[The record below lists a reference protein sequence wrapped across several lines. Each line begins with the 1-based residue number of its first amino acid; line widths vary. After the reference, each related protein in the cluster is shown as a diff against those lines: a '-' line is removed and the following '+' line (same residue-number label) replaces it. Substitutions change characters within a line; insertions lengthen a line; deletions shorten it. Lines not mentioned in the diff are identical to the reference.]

1 MLIFLPATF
10 IPFAGLY
17 LKADPTVHII
27 NHVFKALPIFPY
39 ILQSL
44 FGPLFPLAILF
55 FRYAIMVPPV
65 YEICRSIILLGMV
78 MILSIAQFQDAFDF
92 QYQFF
97 QQLMMMNG
105 ERQVSLQHIIKYRE
119 TFIIRDTYGICLSF
133 GPLLG
138 LTGVMVS
145 VIYVNYCVIKMYDSL
160 PGLLLCM
167 LVYLVSVAMF
177 TLTSAMK
184 EGVAVKNSSDK
195 LLKMFRKG
203 TAVGLK
209 SSQLRYVTKV
219 IRSLPVF
226 CIPAGVPGFN
236 LFTFCNDTRR
246 HVLRSIMDYT
256 IDSLLTF

>member
-1 MLIFLPATF
+1 MLIILSATF

-39 ILQSL
+39 ILKSI
-44 FGPLFPLAILF
+44 FGPLFPLAILL

-65 YEICRSIILLGMV
+65 YEICRSLILLGMV
-78 MILSIAQFQDAFDF
+78 IILSIAQFQDAFDF
-92 QYQFF
+92 QHQFF
-97 QQLMMMNG
+97 QQL
-105 ERQVSLQHIIKYRE
+105 
-119 TFIIRDTYGICLSF
+119 DTYGICLSF
-133 GPLLG
+133 GPFLG
-138 LTGVMVS
+138 LTGVMGS
-145 VIYVNYCVIKMYDSL
+145 VIYVNYCVIKIYDSL

-167 LVYLVSVAMF
+167 LVYLVSAAMF
-177 TLTSAMK
+177 VLTSALN
-184 EGVAVKNSSDK
+184 EGVAVEHSSTA
-195 LLKMFRKG
+195 LLKLFRKG

-219 IRSLPVF
+219 MKSLRVF
-226 CIPAGVPGFN
+226 SIPAGVPGFN
-236 LFTFCNDTRR
+236 LFTFDNDTRR

>member
-1 MLIFLPATF
+1 MLIILSATL

-39 ILQSL
+39 ILQSI
-44 FGPLFPLAILF
+44 FGPLFPLAILL
-55 FRYAIMVPPV
+55 FRYGIMVPPV
-65 YEICRSIILLGMV
+65 YEICRSLILLGMV
-78 MILSIAQFQDAFDF
+78 IILSIAQFQDAFDF
-92 QYQFF
+92 QHQFF

-133 GPLLG
+133 GPFLG

-160 PGLLLCM
+160 PALLLCM
-167 LVYLVSVAMF
+167 LVYLVSAAMF
-177 TLTSAMK
+177 VLTSALN
-184 EGVAVKNSSDK
+184 EGVAVEHSSTA

-219 IRSLPVF
+219 MKSLRVF
-226 CIPAGVPGFN
+226 SIPAGVPGFN
-236 LFTFCNDTRR
+236 LFTFDNDTRR

>member
-1 MLIFLPATF
+1 M
-10 IPFAGLY
+10 
-17 LKADPTVHII
+17 
-27 NHVFKALPIFPY
+27 
-39 ILQSL
+39 
-44 FGPLFPLAILF
+44 
-55 FRYAIMVPPV
+55 
-65 YEICRSIILLGMV
+65 
-78 MILSIAQFQDAFDF
+78 LSISN
-92 QYQFF
+92 QFF